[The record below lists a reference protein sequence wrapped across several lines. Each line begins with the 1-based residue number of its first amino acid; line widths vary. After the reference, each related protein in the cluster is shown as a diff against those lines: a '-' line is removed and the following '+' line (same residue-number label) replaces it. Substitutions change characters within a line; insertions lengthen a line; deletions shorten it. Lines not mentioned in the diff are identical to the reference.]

1 VIGVLKK
8 LREKSNLF
16 GRKLDKYQEA
26 VTYAEAGLT
35 NDAQRLFRAEQD
47 NEDER
52 PGKLLVVGRESHFSE
67 ESIKYAL
74 DMSRRLS
81 YEIVALNSAPLSS
94 ETLDV
99 TLSRSKVCSEFRK
112 LSEENVKPFKEM
124 AEKLSIP
131 FTHVVKFSEMNR
143 AVEEIIEEFKD
154 VEFVVSDMEEERPA
168 ARAEQGE
175 RPRPQL
181 YVYSML
187 K

>member
-1 VIGVLKK
+1 VIGVFKK
-8 LREKSNLF
+8 LRKGSNLF
-16 GRKLDKYQEA
+16 GRKVEKYQEA

-35 NDAQRLFRAEQD
+35 HDAQRLFRADQEK
-47 NEDER
+47 EDER
-52 PGKLLVVGRESHFSE
+52 PAKLLVVGRESHFSE
-67 ESIKYAL
+67 ESIRYAL
-74 DMSRRLS
+74 DMSKRLS
-81 YEIVALNSAPLSS
+81 YEIVALNSASLSS

-131 FTHVVKFSEMNR
+131 FTHVVKFNERDR
-143 AVEEIIEEFKD
+143 AVEEIISEFKD
-154 VEFVVSDMEEERPA
+154 VEFVVSDTEEERPV

-187 K
+187 R